1 MKKLGSAAPRLET
14 RRLLLRSFE
23 EGDVEAWARIMRD
36 PEVMRYLGDGA
47 RYRVKRL
54 AAGLVAR
61 FSDIEARRGG
71 SYPIDH
77 WAGFRYGEGGV
88 EGRGAGAGG
97 GEGGFV

>member
-23 EGDVEAWARIMRD
+23 EDDVEAWARIMRD

-61 FSDIEARRGG
+61 FSDIEARRAV
-71 SYPIDH
+71 SSLIDPLADFGYRQ
-77 WAGFRYGEGGV
+77 WGI
-88 EGRGAGAGG
+88 EGRAAGPAG
-97 GEGGFV
+97 GEGGL